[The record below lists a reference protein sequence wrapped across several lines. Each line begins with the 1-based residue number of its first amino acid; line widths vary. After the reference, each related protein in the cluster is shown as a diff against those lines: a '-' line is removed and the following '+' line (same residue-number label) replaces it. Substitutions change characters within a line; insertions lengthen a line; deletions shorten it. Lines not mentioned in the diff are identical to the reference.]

1 MRFKKASMDNTIAYL
16 KFEST
21 NAISSPL
28 IQIILSLALALITW
42 IAIDSNVLEVMT
54 AGTFI
59 AFFGAAG
66 MLAKPIRQLTQ
77 VNAMI
82 QRGVAASE
90 TIFDQLDELP
100 EQDNGDVIL
109 DECKGKLEFRDVS
122 FGYENSK
129 EVTLDKISFK
139 ASPSKTLAIVGSSG
153 AGKSTIINLIPRF
166 YDVSSG
172 EILID
177 DNSLNEIELS
187 NLRENISAVGQTTV
201 LFNDTVLNNI
211 KYANPEASEEEI
223 IEASKQAHAHEF
235 ISELPDKYETLIGND
250 GTLLSGGQRQRIAIA
265 RAF

>member
-1 MRFKKASMDNTIAYL
+1 MN
-16 KFEST
+16 
-21 NAISSPL
+21 
-28 IQIILSLALALITW
+28 
-42 IAIDSNVLEVMT
+42 LE
-54 AGTFI
+54 
-59 AFFGAAG
+59 
-66 MLAKPIRQLTQ
+66 
-77 VNAMI
+77 N
-82 QRGVAASE
+82 
-90 TIFDQLDELP
+90 
-100 EQDNGDVIL
+100 
-109 DECKGKLEFRDVS
+109 VS

-187 NLRENISAVGQTTV
+187 NLRENISAVGQNNV

-235 ISELPDKYETLIGND
+235 ISEL
-250 GTLLSGGQRQRIAIA
+250 RQI
-265 RAF
+265 

>member
-1 MRFKKASMDNTIAYL
+1 M
-16 KFEST
+16 ST
-21 NAISSPL
+21 KHPIIS
-28 IQIILSLALALITW
+28 
-42 IAIDSNVLEVMT
+42 V
-54 AGTFI
+54 
-59 AFFGAAG
+59 
-66 MLAKPIRQLTQ
+66 
-77 VNAMI
+77 
-82 QRGVAASE
+82 
-90 TIFDQLDELP
+90 
-100 EQDNGDVIL
+100 
-109 DECKGKLEFRDVS
+109 
-122 FGYENSK
+122 
-129 EVTLDKISFK
+129 
-139 ASPSKTLAIVGSSG
+139 VGSSG

-250 GTLLSGGQRQRIAIA
+250 GTLLSGGQR
-265 RAF
+265 